1 MESQE
6 IFYPL
11 FRDGCRTCRRSC
23 RMDRTDGCPR
33 EGASQN
39 GCSREGACGACST
52 CGEGE
57 DTLSGYSLAMVYSP
71 IQQFC
76 DLYEP
81 DEGLSRGT
89 VFAALE
95 KPFYGDGR
103 QR

>member
-23 RMDRTDGCPR
+23 RSERTDGCP
-33 EGASQN
+33 AD
-39 GCSREGACGACST
+39 CGDKGT

-57 DTLSGYSLAMVYSP
+57 DALSGRSLAMVYSP
-71 IQQFC
+71 KQPFC

-89 VFAALE
+89 IFAALE
-95 KPFYGDGR
+95 KPFCGDGR
-103 QR
+103 QK